1 MRPPCEPIVQYV
13 LPAFRCLVAKELVE
27 RYKFSQV
34 EIADKLGTTQAAIS
48 QYFSSKRGEK
58 RMRAVQSVPKIRS
71 AAKRLAKEIATERVS
86 ADDAMVR
93 FCGLCTSLRKQ
104 GLLCD
109 LHKEKVSEDE
119 ACDLCMQV
127 QSI

>member
-27 RYKFSQV
+27 RYKLSQV

-58 RMRAVQSVPKIRS
+58 RMRVVQSVPKIRS
-71 AAKRLAKEIATERVS
+71 VAKTLAKEIATGRAS
-86 ADDAMVR
+86 ADDAMVN
-93 FCGLCTSLRKQ
+93 FCRLCISLRKQ
-104 GLLCD
+104 GVVCD
-109 LHKEKVSEDE
+109 LHKGMVSEE
-119 ACDLCMQV
+119 GACDLCLKV
-127 QSI
+127 QPI

>member
-1 MRPPCEPIVQYV
+1 MRPPCEPIVQYI
-13 LPAFRCLVAKELVE
+13 LPAFRCLVARELVE

-34 EIADKLGTTQAAIS
+34 EIADRLGTTQAAIS

-71 AAKRLAKEIATERVS
+71 AAKRLAKEIASGAS
-86 ADDAMVR
+86 ADEAMGH
-93 FCGLCTSLRKQ
+93 FCGLCMSLRRQ
-104 GLLCD
+104 GLVCD
-109 LHKEKVSEDE
+109 LHKEKVSEE
-119 ACDLCMQV
+119 GTCSLCQQG